1 MRRALFYLFRNRGK
15 RAIIKP
21 RLCARRLTNSASMAP
36 PKEVFA
42 LNFVGDVMLGRLIDQ
57 LLPTHVDE
65 PSEARIIQ
73 NVRRLKPS
81 LRDNSPGRPGGIPL
95 NYLNLAGLKIY

>member
-1 MRRALFYLFRNRGK
+1 MRQALSCLFRNRGK
-15 RAIIKP
+15 RSIIKSRP
-21 RLCARRLTNSASMAP
+21 GARRLTNSASMAP

-73 NVRRLKPS
+73 NVRRFKPS
-81 LRDNSPGRPGGIPL
+81 LRDYSAESPWG
-95 NYLNLAGLKIY
+95 NTLNLLKL